1 MDKIQKNDHFYLIDG
16 SGYIFRAY
24 YALPPLTRKSDGL
37 PTGAVSGFCSM
48 LFKLLEDSKSNENK
62 QKPTHFAVI
71 FDSARKTFR
80 NEIYSD
86 YKANRSEAPDD
97 LAPQFEYIRK
107 SVLAFNL
114 PSVDLIN
121 YEADD
126 LIATYVDQI
135 LEKGAK
141 VTIVSSDKDL
151 MQLYKKNVRIFD
163 PMKNKFITED
173 DVKNKFGV
181 DPSKVIDVQALA
193 GDSSDNV
200 PGVPGIGVK
209 TAAELINKYGDLE
222 TLLKS
227 ANEIKQNKRRETLIE
242 NKDKAIISKK
252 LVTLKHDVPVDRKL
266 AEFELKEIN
275 KDKLYKFLREMEF
288 NRLLSSAIS
297 AYGEPELTGAN
308 IVDTTLEHL
317 EKLPPINNENY
328 QLITNL
334 DQIDKWINEAEETGE
349 VAVDTETSSLDP
361 HQANLVGISLC
372 SKFGK
377 ACYIPVGHK
386 SSKSIDKYK
395 VLKKLK
401 KLLEDPSVKKIG
413 QNIKFDFIVF
423 FKHGI
428 TLSSMEDT
436 MLMSYVLD
444 AGKNRHN
451 MDTLSDIH
459 LGHKTISFKE
469 VVGSG
474 KKEINFSEVELN
486 HAKDYAAEDAD
497 ITFRL
502 YKKFYKSLKDEK
514 MINIYEVF
522 EKPMIK
528 ILAQMEIEG
537 VKIDNEFL
545 KVLSSKFEKK
555 IEKIQKEV
563 FKISKKEF
571 NIASPKQLGEIIY
584 NDLKIAGL
592 KKTKKGSFATSAS
605 VLEDLAFKG
614 HKFPKLVL
622 DWRQVSKLKNTYSD
636 SLPEHINPKTKRV
649 HTSFLL
655 AATTTGR
662 LASSDP
668 NLQNIPIKSD
678 DGKDIRKAFIAKKDH
693 VLISA
698 DYNQIEM
705 RILADLADVK
715 ELKKAFKNNEDIHSL
730 TASQI
735 FNVDIKKV
743 NQDQRRKAKAI
754 NFGIIYGISQYGLAK
769 QINVSNYDAEEFLN
783 AYFSKFPEIKV
794 YMDQTIKFCR
804 KSGFVNNIFGRKSH
818 FININDKNYNVRNF
832 QERAAINAP
841 IQGSASEIMRM
852 AMIRLNKKLNEQKN
866 YNTKMLLQIHDELIF
881 ETPKNEAKRISKLII
896 EEMSSVANSDQ
907 HSFSIPLTVDLNLG
921 DNWGTLH

>member
-1 MDKIQKNDHFYLIDG
+1 MSKIQKTDHFYLIDG

-24 YALPPLTRKSDGL
+24 YALPPLSRKSDGL

-48 LFKLLEDSKSNENK
+48 LFKLLEDSKSNENL

-86 YKANRSEAPDD
+86 YKANRSEAPED

-114 PSVDLIN
+114 PSVELTN

-135 LEKGAK
+135 LKKGAK

-151 MQLYKKNVRIFD
+151 MQLYKKDVRIFD

-173 DVKNKFGV
+173 DIIKKFGV
-181 DPSKVIDVQALA
+181 DSDKVIDVQSLA

-209 TAAELINKYGDLE
+209 TAAELINKYGTLE
-222 TLLKS
+222 KLLRS
-227 ANEIKQNKRRETLIE
+227 ANEIKQNKRRETLIQ
-242 NKDKAIISKK
+242 NKDKALISKK
-252 LVTLKHDVPVDRKL
+252 LVTLKNDAPVEIQL
-266 AEFELKEIN
+266 SEFQLKEIDKN
-275 KDKLYKFLREMEF
+275 KLYNFLREMEF
-288 NRLLSSAIS
+288 NRLLSSVIS
-297 AYGEPELTGAN
+297 AYGEPS
-308 IVDTTLEHL
+308 L
-317 EKLPPINNENY
+317 EKLKNEKK
-328 QLITNL
+328 
-334 DQIDKWINEAEETGE
+334 IDKYEIIDNKNYHLISNEEEIDSWLKEAELSGE
-349 VAVDTETSSLDP
+349 IAVDTETDSLDP
-361 HQANLVGISLC
+361 HQANLVGISL
-372 SKFGK
+372 STKIGK
-377 ACYIPVGHK
+377 ACYIPIGHK
-386 SSKSIDKYK
+386 SSKCLNKFE
-395 VLKKLK
+395 VLKKIK
-401 KLLEDPSVKKIG
+401 PVLEDSSIKKIG
-413 QNIKFDFIVF
+413 QNIKFDFIIF
-423 FKHGI
+423 YKNGI
-428 TLSSMEDT
+428 NLNSMEDT

-451 MDTLSDIH
+451 MDILSEIH
-459 LGHKTISFKE
+459 LNHKTIKFKDL
-469 VVGSG
+469 VGTG
-474 KKEINFSEVELN
+474 KKEINFSEVN
-486 HAKDYAAEDAD
+486 VDKAKDYAAEDAD
-497 ITFRL
+497 ITYRL
-502 YKKFYKSLKDEK
+502 YKKFYKSLKSEK
-514 MINIYEVF
+514 LINIYEIF

-528 ILAQMEIEG
+528 ILAFMEIQG
-537 VKIDNEFL
+537 IKIDSKFL
-545 KVLSSKFEKK
+545 KSLSMKFEKNQQYTK
-555 IEKIQKEV
+555 KEI

-614 HKFPKLVL
+614 HKFPQLVL
-622 DWRQVSKLKNTYSD
+622 DWRQLSKLKNTYSD
-636 SLPEHINPKTKRV
+636 TLPEHLNPLTKRV

-668 NLQNIPIKSD
+668 NLQNIPIKTD
-678 DGKDIRKAFIAKKDH
+678 DGRDIRKAFVAEKNNL
-693 VLISA
+693 LISA

-743 NQDQRRKAKAI
+743 SKDQRRKAKAI

-769 QINVSNYDAEEFLN
+769 QINVSNHEAEDFLN
-783 AYFSKFPEIKV
+783 SYFAKFPEIKI
-794 YMDQTIKFCR
+794 YMENTIKFCR
-804 KSGFVNNIFGRKSH
+804 KSGYVNNIFGRRSH
-818 FININDKNYNVRNF
+818 FNAINDKNYNVRNF

-841 IQGSASEIMRM
+841 IQGSASEIMRL
-852 AMIRLNKKLNEQKN
+852 AMIKIEKKLSDQKSLRS
-866 YNTKMLLQIHDELIF
+866 KMLLQIHDELIF
-881 ETPKNEAKRISKLII
+881 EVNEKEVDKMKKII
-896 EEMSSVANSDQ
+896 KDEMVSVANSDH
-907 HSFSIPLTVDLNLG
+907 HSFSIPLTVDINSG
-921 DNWGTLH
+921 ENWGSLH

>member
-1 MDKIQKNDHFYLIDG
+1 MNKIQKTDHFYLIDG

-48 LFKLLEDSKSNENK
+48 LFKLLEDSKSDQNS

-107 SVLAFNL
+107 SVIAFNL
-114 PSVDLIN
+114 PSVDLPN
-121 YEADD
+121 FEADD

-135 LEKGAK
+135 LKKGAK

-151 MQLYKKNVRIFD
+151 MQLYKKGVRIFD
-163 PMKNKFITED
+163 PMKNKFITDD
-173 DVKNKFGV
+173 DVIKKFGV
-181 DPSKVIDVQALA
+181 DASKVVDVQSLA

-209 TAAELINKYGDLE
+209 TAAELINKYGTLE
-222 TLLKS
+222 KLLES
-227 ANEIKQNKRRETLIE
+227 THEIKQNKRRETLIE
-242 NKDKAIISKK
+242 NKNKALISKK
-252 LVTLKHDVPVDRKL
+252 LVTLDHKSPVDRELSEFKL
-266 AEFELKEIN
+266 KNID

-297 AYGEPELTGAN
+297 TYGEPKFTEDK
-308 IVDTTLEHL
+308 VDKKNS
-317 EKLPPINNENY
+317 EKQQPINNKNY
-328 QLITNL
+328 FLINSE
-334 DQIDKWINEAEETGE
+334 DQIEKWIKEAEEVGE
-349 VAVDTETSSLDP
+349 VAVDTETNSLDP
-361 HQANLVGISLC
+361 HQADLVGISLC
-372 SKFGK
+372 SKIGK
-377 ACYIPVGHK
+377 ACYIPVGHR
-386 SSKSIDKYK
+386 SSKCIDKDI
-395 VLKKLK
+395 VIKKLK

-423 FKHGI
+423 YRHGI

-451 MDTLSDIH
+451 MDTLSEIH

-469 VVGSG
+469 MVGTG
-474 KKEINFSEVELN
+474 KKEINFSEVELDK
-486 HAKDYAAEDAD
+486 AKDYAAEDAD

-502 YKKFYKSLKDEK
+502 YKKFIKNLKSEK
-514 MINIYEVF
+514 MINIYEIF
-522 EKPMIK
+522 EKPLIK
-528 ILAQMEIEG
+528 ILAFMEIEG
-537 VKIDNEFL
+537 VEIDSKFL
-545 KVLSSKFEKK
+545 KSLSSKFEKK
-555 IEKIQKEV
+555 IQKLEKEV

-592 KKTKKGSFATSAS
+592 KRTKKGSFATSAS

-614 HKFPKLVL
+614 HEFPKLIL

-636 SLPEHINPKTKRV
+636 TLPEHINPKTKRV

-678 DGKDIRKAFIAKKDH
+678 DGKDIRKAFTAKKGH
-693 VLISA
+693 LLISA

-735 FNVDIKKV
+735 FNIDIDKV
-743 NQDQRRKAKAI
+743 NQDHRRKAKAI

-769 QINVSNYDAEEFLN
+769 QINVSNYEAEEFLN
-783 AYFSKFPEIKV
+783 AYFTKFPEIKT
-794 YMDQTIKFCR
+794 YMDSTIKFCR
-804 KSGFVNNIFGRKSH
+804 RSGYVQNIFGRRSH
-818 FININDKNYNVRNF
+818 FNGINDKNFNIRNF

-841 IQGSASEIMRM
+841 IQGSASELMRL
-852 AMIRLNKKLNEQKN
+852 AMIGMDERLKQEKLLSSKL
-866 YNTKMLLQIHDELIF
+866 LLQIHDELIF
-881 ETPKNEAKRISKLII
+881 EVNKNELNKMTKII
-896 EEMSSVANSDQ
+896 KEEMSSVANSDY
-907 HSFSIPLTVDLNLG
+907 HSFSIPLTVDINNG
-921 DNWGTLH
+921 DNWGALH

>member
-1 MDKIQKNDHFYLIDG
+1 MSKIQKSDHFYLIDG

-48 LFKLLEDSKSNENK
+48 LFKLLEDSKSNENQ
-62 QKPTHFAVI
+62 QKPSHFAVI

-114 PSVDLIN
+114 PSVDLVN

-126 LIATYVDQI
+126 LIATYVDKI
-135 LEKGAK
+135 LKKGAK
-141 VTIVSSDKDL
+141 ATIVSSDKDL
-151 MQLYKKNVRIFD
+151 MQLFRKDVRIFD
-163 PMKNKFITED
+163 PMKNRFISEED
-173 DVKNKFGV
+173 VNNKFGV
-181 DPSKVIDVQALA
+181 SPSKVIDVQALA

-222 TLLKS
+222 KLLKF
-227 ANEIKQNKRRETLIE
+227 AHEIKQNKRRETLIE
-242 NKDKAIISKK
+242 NKDKALISKK
-252 LVTLKHDVPVDRKL
+252 LVTLKHDVPVDRDL
-266 AEFELKEIN
+266 EEFKLKEID

-297 AYGEPELTGAN
+297 AYGEPSLVGNKINLKRKENQLTINKKGY
-308 IVDTTLEHL
+308 HL
-317 EKLPPINNENY
+317 I
-328 QLITNL
+328 
-334 DQIDKWINEAEETGE
+334 IDPKEIDNWIKEAEEVGE
-349 VAVDTETSSLDP
+349 VAIDTETSSLDP
-361 HQANLVGISLC
+361 HQAELIGVSLS
-372 SKFGK
+372 SKIGK
-377 ACYIPVGHK
+377 ACYIPIGHK
-386 SSKSIDKYK
+386 TKKCIDKDI

-401 KLLEDPSVKKIG
+401 PLLEDTSIKKIG
-413 QNIKFDFIVF
+413 QNIKFDFIVL

-428 TLSSMEDT
+428 NISSMEDT

-444 AGKNRHN
+444 SGKNKHN
-451 MDTLSDIH
+451 MDILSEIH
-459 LGHKTISFKE
+459 LNHKTITFKDL
-469 VVGSG
+469 VGTG
-474 KKEINFSEVELN
+474 KKEINFSEVDIEK
-486 HAKDYAAEDAD
+486 AKDYAAEDAD
-497 ITFRL
+497 ITLRL
-502 YKKFYKSLKDEK
+502 YKKFYKSLKEEK

-528 ILAQMEIEG
+528 ILAFMEIEG
-537 VKIDNEFL
+537 IKIDYKFL
-545 KVLSSKFEKK
+545 KTLSSEFKKK
-555 IEKIQKEV
+555 IENIQREV

-571 NIASPKQLGEIIY
+571 NIASPKQLGEILY
-584 NDLKIAGL
+584 NELKIADL

-614 HKFPKLVL
+614 HKFPQLVL
-622 DWRQVSKLKNTYSD
+622 DWRQLSKLKNTYSD
-636 SLPEHINPKTKRV
+636 SLPEHINPQTKRV

-668 NLQNIPIKSD
+668 NLQNIPIKSE
-678 DGKDIRKAFIAKKDH
+678 DGKNIRKAFVAEKGNI
-693 VLISA
+693 LISA

-735 FNVDIKKV
+735 FNVDINKITK
-743 NQDQRRKAKAI
+743 DQRRKAKAI

-769 QINVSNYDAEEFLN
+769 QINVSNFEAEEFLK
-783 AYFSKFPEIKV
+783 AYFSKFPEIKL

-804 KSGFVNNIFGRKSH
+804 KSGYVNNIFGRKSH

-841 IQGSASEIMRM
+841 IQGSASEIMRL
-852 AMIRLNKKLNEQKN
+852 AMISLKKRLNEQKN
-866 YNTKMLLQIHDELIF
+866 KKTKILLQIHDELIF
-881 ETPKNEAKRISKLII
+881 ETPKEEVKTISKII
-896 EEMSSVANSDQ
+896 INEMSSVASSNH
-907 HSFSIPLTVDLNLG
+907 HSFSIPLTVDLNTG
-921 DNWGTLH
+921 DNWGMLH

>member
-1 MDKIQKNDHFYLIDG
+1 MSKIQKTDHFYLIDG

-48 LFKLLEDSKSNENK
+48 LFKLLEDSKSNQNL

-86 YKANRSEAPDD
+86 YKANRAEAPDD

-114 PSVDLIN
+114 PSVELIN

-126 LIATYVDQI
+126 LIATYADKI
-135 LEKGAK
+135 LKEGAK

-151 MQLYKKNVRIFD
+151 MQLFKDKVRIFD
-163 PMKNKFITED
+163 PMKNRFISVED
-173 DVKNKFGV
+173 VQKKFGV
-181 DPSKVIDVQALA
+181 DSTKVIDVQALA

-200 PGVPGIGVK
+200 PGVPGIGIK
-209 TAAELINKYGDLE
+209 TAAELINKYGNLE
-222 TLLKS
+222 NLLKS
-227 ANEIKQNKRRETLIE
+227 AHEIKQNKRRETLIN
-242 NKDKAIISKK
+242 NKDKALISKK
-252 LVTLKHDVPVDRKL
+252 LVTLKHDAPVDREL
-266 AEFELKEIN
+266 DEFKLKEID
-275 KDKLYKFLREMEF
+275 KDKLFKFLREMEF

-297 AYGEPELTGAN
+297 TYGEPNFNNSQNATQ
-308 IVDTTLEHL
+308 TLDKQKKISKKEYHL
-317 EKLPPINNENY
+317 I
-328 QLITNL
+328 L
-334 DQIDKWINEAEETGE
+334 DYKKIDNWIKEAEESGE
-349 VAVDTETSSLDP
+349 IAIDTETSSLDP
-361 HQANLVGISLC
+361 NQADLIGISLS
-372 SKFGK
+372 SKIGK
-377 ACYIPVGHK
+377 ACYIPLGHD
-386 SSKSIDKYK
+386 SKKCIDKSL

-401 KLLEDPSVKKIG
+401 PILEDPSIKKIG
-413 QNIKFDFIVF
+413 QNIKFDFIIL

-428 TLSSMEDT
+428 NMSSMEDT

-451 MDTLSDIH
+451 MDTLAEIH
-459 LGHKTISFKE
+459 LNHKTIAYKDL
-469 VVGSG
+469 VGSG
-474 KKEINFSEVELN
+474 KKEINFREVEIEK
-486 HAKDYAAEDAD
+486 AKDYAAEDAD

-502 YKKFYKSLKDEK
+502 YKKFTKSLKEEK
-514 MINIYEVF
+514 MLNIYEVF

-528 ILAQMEIEG
+528 ILAFMEMEG
-537 VKIDNEFL
+537 IKIDSKFL
-545 KVLSSKFEKK
+545 KVLSSKFENK
-555 IEKIQKEV
+555 IKKIQKEI

-571 NIASPKQLGEIIY
+571 NIASPKQLGEILY
-584 NDLKIAGL
+584 NELKIADL
-592 KKTKKGSFATSAS
+592 KKTKKGSYATSAS

-614 HKFPKLVL
+614 HKFPQLVL
-622 DWRQVSKLKNTYSD
+622 EWRQISKLKNTYSD
-636 SLPEHINPKTKRV
+636 SLPEHINSKTKRV

-668 NLQNIPIKSD
+668 NLQNIPIKSE
-678 DGKDIRKAFIAKKDH
+678 DGRDIRKAFISETEQ

-705 RILADLADVK
+705 RILADLANVK
-715 ELKKAFKNNEDIHSL
+715 ELKKAFQNNEDIHSI

-735 FNVDIKKV
+735 FNIDIKEV

-769 QINVSNYDAEEFLN
+769 QINVSNSEAAEFLR
-783 AYFSKFPEIKV
+783 AYFSKFPEIKI

-804 KSGFVNNIFGRKSH
+804 KSGFVKNIFGRRSH
-818 FININDKNYNVRNF
+818 FININDKNFNVRNF

-841 IQGSASEIMRM
+841 IQGSASEIMRL
-852 AMIRLNKKLNEQKN
+852 AMIRLSNKLSEEKNKKI
-866 YNTKMLLQIHDELIF
+866 KMLLQIHDELIF
-881 ETPKNEAKRISKLII
+881 EAPKDEVKRISKLII
-896 EEMSSVANSDQ
+896 EEMTGVANSDQ
-907 HSFSIPLTVDLNLG
+907 HSFSIPLTVDLNTG
-921 DNWGTLH
+921 DNWGALH

>member
-1 MDKIQKNDHFYLIDG
+1 MNKIQKTDHFYLIDG

-48 LFKLLEDSKSNENK
+48 LFKLLEDAKSDQNLNK
-62 QKPTHFAVI
+62 PSHFAVI

-114 PSVDLIN
+114 PSVELKN

-126 LIATYVDQI
+126 LIATYADQI
-135 LEKGAK
+135 LKKGAK

-151 MQLYKKNVRIFD
+151 MQLYRKNVRIFD
-163 PMKNKFITED
+163 PMKNKFITEED
-173 DVKNKFGV
+173 ILSKFGV

-209 TAAELINKYGDLE
+209 TAAELINKYGTLE
-222 TLLKS
+222 KLLMS
-227 ANEIKQNKRRETLIE
+227 AHEIKQNKRRETLIE
-242 NKDKAIISKK
+242 NKDKAIVSKK
-252 LVTLKHDVPVDRKL
+252 LVTLKQDAPVNREL
-266 AEFELKEIN
+266 VEFKLKEIN

-288 NRLLSSAIS
+288 NRLLSSTIS
-297 AYGEPELTGAN
+297 AYGEPNLNYKKDDSKQKKNQEV
-308 IVDTTLEHL
+308 I
-317 EKLPPINNENY
+317 KNNEY
-328 QLITNL
+328 YLIT
-334 DQIDKWINEAEETGE
+334 DPKEIDKWIKEAEEAGE

-361 HQANLVGISLC
+361 HQADLIGVSLS
-372 SKFGK
+372 SKIGK
-377 ACYIPVGHK
+377 ACYIPIGHNSQK
-386 SSKSIDKYK
+386 CISKDI
-395 VLKKLK
+395 VLKKIK
-401 KLLEDPSVKKIG
+401 PLLEDPSIKKIG
-413 QNIKFDFIVF
+413 QNIKFDFIVL

-428 TLSSMEDT
+428 NISSMEDT

-451 MDTLSDIH
+451 MDTLSEIH
-459 LGHKTISFKE
+459 LNHKTITFKDL
-469 VVGSG
+469 VGSG
-474 KKEINFSEVELN
+474 KKEINFREVDIEK
-486 HAKDYAAEDAD
+486 AKDYAAEDAD

-502 YKKFYKSLKDEK
+502 YKKFHKNLRDEK
-514 MINIYEVF
+514 MVNIYEIF

-528 ILAQMEIEG
+528 ILAFMEIEG
-537 VKIDNEFL
+537 IKVDNKFL
-545 KVLSSKFEKK
+545 KTLSSKFEKK
-555 IEKIQKEV
+555 IDKIQKEV

-571 NIASPKQLGEIIY
+571 NIASPKQLGEILY
-584 NDLKIAGL
+584 NELKIADL
-592 KKTKKGSFATSAS
+592 KKTKKGSFATSAT

-614 HKFPKLVL
+614 HEFPRLVL

-636 SLPEHINPKTKRV
+636 SLPEHINSKTKRV

-668 NLQNIPIKSD
+668 NLQNIPIKSE
-678 DGKDIRKAFIAKKDH
+678 DGKDIRKAFVAEKNH
-693 VLISA
+693 TLISA

-715 ELKKAFKNNEDIHSL
+715 GLKKAFKNNEDIHSL

-735 FNVDIKKV
+735 FNINIDKV

-754 NFGIIYGISQYGLAK
+754 NFGIIYGISQFGLAK
-769 QINVSNYDAEEFLN
+769 QINVTNYEAEEFLN
-783 AYFSKFPEIKV
+783 SYFAKFPEIKI

-804 KSGFVNNIFGRKSH
+804 KSGYVNNIFGRRSH

-841 IQGSASEIMRM
+841 IQGSASEIMRL
-852 AMIRLNKKLNEQKN
+852 AMIRLDKRLNSNKTQ
-866 YNTKMLLQIHDELIF
+866 NTKMLLQIHDELIF
-881 ETPKNEAKRISKLII
+881 ETPKEDASKISEIII
-896 EEMSSVANSDQ
+896 EEMSSVANSEQ
-907 HSFSIPLTVDLNLG
+907 HSFSIPLTVDLNIG